1 MTRSRADSRRWRRTV
16 AHSGRPMRGRG
27 MLVLSVKQLVVSDG
41 GHSVRADEDP
51 SSARMMNCFDRA
63 DTADCFS
70 AHLAFVTL

>member
-1 MTRSRADSRRWRRTV
+1 
-16 AHSGRPMRGRG
+16 MRGRG